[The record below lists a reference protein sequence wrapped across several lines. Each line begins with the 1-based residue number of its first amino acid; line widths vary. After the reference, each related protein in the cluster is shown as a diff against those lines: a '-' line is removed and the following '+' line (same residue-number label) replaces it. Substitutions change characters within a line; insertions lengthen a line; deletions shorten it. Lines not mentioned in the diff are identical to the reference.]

1 MLTRQWSV
9 VSSLIGLFIIP
20 ASFIGHLG
28 SHKAVS
34 VGIAA
39 KPISV
44 NVRTAIAPLDL
55 SKFSAGD
62 FGDGDLAR

>member
-1 MLTRQWSV
+1 MLTRHWSFV
-9 VSSLIGLFIIP
+9 PTLIGLFIVP
-20 ASFIGHLG
+20 TSLFGHLG

-44 NVRTAIAPLDL
+44 NVRTAIEPLDL

-62 FGDGDLAR
+62 FGDADVAH